1 MIIRIN
7 VLDNRSNRGGC
18 EMINFNRS
26 VCGWAILLAGMLVVS
41 ASLLAKPA
49 MAIPQDE
56 GVVWYTDLEEAK
68 KKSRISGM
76 PILVKF
82 EADWCQ
88 PCQLLSKELKKTQ
101 LVRTLEQVV
110 PVVINID
117 KQEDLATRFDVS
129 SIPKVI
135 LIDDAETVL
144 ADKTGFAPVG
154 DWKTWIE
161 ESLEDTEF
169 SMPEELASFDP
180 PTTTEVEELILRLN
194 AKDAAMRELAME
206 RLVSFPAKT
215 RKHVV
220 GVLRAVKN
228 PKTKKKKKKISLSQ
242 QLAVLEVLKRWGAPT
257 DGIDPWTPDSFTE
270 ERLKGI
276 QIWTDTPIEEL
287 SGGMAELSEADL
299 EQASAEIDL
308 LLAGRSVKAGLSR
321 LTRYGQGLLP
331 QVYER
336 IKVAKSDE
344 EVTRLTALRYWLTAS
359 NQLRLGW
366 AGGLIEL
373 AGRDAETRRAA
384 AAVLVKRAGELD
396 QALLMELFADSDP
409 LVRELALKGLNGLG
423 SEDTEKAMVRLLKDP
438 DPNVRAA
445 VLKQFAESET
455 KSAVDAVAEYL
466 ETETD
471 SGLVV
476 QAIRFMREVG
486 GSTAVEAIV
495 PFTEHESWQV
505 RAELAESLGKIDEDD
520 LTSKVKTTRVEAI
533 ISLMDDED
541 SFVVVKASEAM
552 PSAKDR
558 GMIKRLAGIASK
570 KPGIAEKIIES
581 LVPSRYDDDAIDVS
595 KFFLDF
601 LDNEHAEVRRGG
613 LKGLQSAYDSKVDD
627 AILTKTVK
635 DSDEKNRILGMQVFV
650 KRLSSIRPDAPEEE
664 VVIRRAVVEYKEPSL
679 LSRLF
684 GFGSKPK
691 PAVKILPQPA
701 VEAVPKESE
710 KTTEEVLDLL
720 LEENSAT
727 EDKGNGETAGETA
740 TETKP
745 SVTTE
750 TNDDDRNAGPKEE
763 SEEPELEQWL
773 AKFVSG
779 EVKDT
784 EFNATSQAIAEALAS
799 ATSEEEKFAA
809 GVALAAYG
817 QSERIAGL
825 VEAATNEE
833 MKKAL
838 AGLLIWVPFEDR
850 VKLVDTIV
858 TPETTEAE
866 LNFVLDSF
874 SSVSNPRGAA
884 VFWKLTEHPNVD
896 LGEVYRSFYQLMFD
910 GSENYYDLSP
920 IKKRNEKYAAQFVA
934 SVPAD
939 EKLGDNGALLA
950 LALLNHFDQ
959 PKAKQLATKFLG
971 SDRSEE
977 VKHLAA
983 RVLLRTEKYIT
994 SQWGDRTASTDR
1006 SHAVEV
1012 LKSTNPVQVTLAMKY
1027 IAFGEN
1033 VLNADQE
1040 GEENFRIAEHNYY
1053 GSSPGRKEGTAKLFN
1068 PPKGMAET
1076 MLDFKGVQLDGEG
1089 KAYAC
1094 YFRSLFDEKTDLKD
1108 LIDYYK
1114 RHPEDSQTNKLVCRS
1129 VAATNNDDLVG
1140 MVEKIF
1146 EFNVKEDNGD
1156 RELAD
1161 LYWTIRPMDGDNAL
1175 KLRKLIRDKVGSS
1188 RLNQY

>member
-1 MIIRIN
+1 MIIRSGF
-7 VLDNRSNRGGC
+7 LDSRYKRRGC
-18 EMINFNRS
+18 KVINFNRS
-26 VCGWAILLAGMLVVS
+26 FYVWAILLFGMLAAGGSLSSKS
-41 ASLLAKPA
+41 AL
-49 MAIPQDE
+49 AIPQDE
-56 GVVWYTDLEEAK
+56 GVVWYSDLAEAK

-88 PCQLLSKELKKTQ
+88 PCQLLSKEFKKTQ
-101 LVRTLEQVV
+101 IVRTLEQVV

-117 KQEDLATRFDVS
+117 KQEDLARRFDVS

-135 LIDDAETVL
+135 LIDDAESVL

-161 ESLEDTEF
+161 ESLKDTKF

-180 PTTTEVEELILRLN
+180 PTTTEVEELISRLN

-215 RKHVV
+215 RKPVV
-220 GVLRAVKN
+220 EVLTAVKN
-228 PKTKKKKKKISLSQ
+228 PKTKKKKKLSLSQ

-257 DGIDPWTPDSFTE
+257 DGIDPWTPASFTE
-270 ERLKGI
+270 ERLRGV
-276 QIWTDTPIEEL
+276 QVWTDTPIEEL
-287 SGGMAELSEADL
+287 SGSMKELSEADL
-299 EQASAEIDL
+299 KQASEEIEQ

-336 IKVAKSDE
+336 IKAAESDE

-366 AGGLIEL
+366 SGGLIEL

-466 ETETD
+466 KTETD

-486 GSTAVEAIV
+486 GITAVEAIV
-495 PFTEHESWQV
+495 PFADHESWQV

-520 LTSKVKTTRVEAI
+520 LTSKVKATRVEAI
-533 ISLMDDED
+533 ISLMDDGD

-558 GMIKRLAGIASK
+558 ETIKRLAGIAAE
-570 KPGIAEKIIES
+570 KPAIAEKIIES
-581 LVPSRYDDDAIDVS
+581 LVPSDYDDDAIDVS
-595 KFFLDF
+595 KFFLGF

-613 LKGLQSAYDSKVDD
+613 LKGLQSRYDSKVDD
-627 AILTKTVK
+627 AILTKAVK
-635 DSDEKNRILGMQVFV
+635 DTDEKNRILAMQVFV
-650 KRLSSIRPDAPEEE
+650 KRLSSIRPNAPQEEE
-664 VVIRRAVVEYKEPSL
+664 VVIRHVQEYRQPSV

-691 PAVKILPQPA
+691 PA

-720 LEENSAT
+720 LKEDSAT
-727 EDKGNGETAGETA
+727 EDKGDGETPDKAA

-745 SVTTE
+745 SATTE
-750 TNDDDRNAGPKEE
+750 TNDDDRNAASKEE
-763 SEEPELEQWL
+763 SEESELEQWL

-784 EFNATSQAIAEALAS
+784 EFKATSQAIVEVLAK

-817 QSERIAGL
+817 DSERIVEL
-825 VEAATNEE
+825 IEAATNDQ
-833 MKKAL
+833 MKKEL
-838 AGLLIWVPFEDR
+838 AGLLIWVPFRDR
-850 VKLVDTIV
+850 VKLVDSIV
-858 TPETTEAE
+858 NSESTEAE
-866 LNFVLDSF
+866 LDFVVDSF
-874 SSVSNPRGAA
+874 ASVSNPRGAS
-884 VFWKLTEHPNVD
+884 VFWKLAEYPNVD
-896 LGEVYRSFYQLMFD
+896 LGVVYRSFYQLLFD
-910 GSENYYDLSP
+910 GDENYYRLSP
-920 IKKRNEKYAAQFVA
+920 IKKRNKKAVAQFVA

-939 EKLGDNGALLA
+939 EKLGNNGAQVA

-959 PKAKQLATKFLG
+959 PKAKKLAAAFLE
-971 SDRSEE
+971 SDRPDN

-983 RVLLRTEKYIT
+983 RVMLRTEKYIT
-994 SQWGDRTASTDR
+994 NQWGDRTASSDR

-1012 LKSTNPVQVTLAMKY
+1012 LKSTNPVQVMLALKY
-1027 IAFGEN
+1027 MAFGEN
-1033 VLNADQE
+1033 ILNDAQE
-1040 GEENFRIAEHNYY
+1040 GDEDFRIVEHSYGY
-1053 GSSPGRKEGTAKLFN
+1053 GSSTGRKEGTAKLFN
-1068 PPKGMAET
+1068 PPKGMTEA
-1076 MLDFKGVQLDGEG
+1076 MMDFKDVQLDEEG

-1094 YFRSLFDEKTDLKD
+1094 YFRSLFDEKADLKD

-1114 RHPEDSQTNKLVCRS
+1114 QHPENSQTNKLVYRA
-1129 VAATNNDDLVG
+1129 VAATNRDDLIGV
-1140 MVEKIF
+1140 VEKIF
-1146 EFNVKEDNGD
+1146 DFNVEEDD
-1156 RELAD
+1156 DDSELAD
-1161 LYWTIRPMDGDNAL
+1161 LYWTIRTMDGDNAL
-1175 KLRKLIRDKVGSS
+1175 KLRKRIRTKVGSS

>member
-1 MIIRIN
+1 M
-7 VLDNRSNRGGC
+7 S
-18 EMINFNRS
+18 NFNRS
-26 VCGWAILLAGMLVVS
+26 VVWRFLLVGMLVVGG
-41 ASLLAKPA
+41 SLLSKSA
-49 MAIPQDE
+49 MAVPQDE

-101 LVRTLEQVV
+101 IIRTLEQVV

-117 KQEDLATRFDVS
+117 KQEDLAAKFDVS
-129 SIPKVI
+129 SIPKVV

-161 ESLEDTEF
+161 ESLKDTEF

-180 PTTTEVEELILRLN
+180 PTTTEVEELLSRLN

-206 RLVSFPAKT
+206 RLVSFPGKT
-215 RKHVV
+215 RKPVV
-220 GVLRAVKN
+220 EVLTAVKN
-228 PKTKKKKKKISLSQ
+228 PKAKKKKKKISLSK

-257 DGIDPWTPDSFTE
+257 DGIDPWTPASFTE
-270 ERLKGI
+270 ERLRGI
-276 QIWTDTPIEEL
+276 QTWTDTPIEEL
-287 SGGMAELSEADL
+287 SVGMAELSEADL
-299 EQASAEIDL
+299 AQASDEIDQ

-331 QVYER
+331 HVYER
-336 IKVAKSDE
+336 IKAAESDE

-366 AGGLIEL
+366 SGGLIEL

-423 SEDTEKAMVRLLKDP
+423 SKDTEKAMVRLLQDP

-455 KSAVDAVAEYL
+455 KSAVDSVAEYL
-466 ETETD
+466 KTETD
-471 SGLVV
+471 AGLVV

-495 PFTEHESWQV
+495 PFSDHESWQV
-505 RAELAESLGKIDEDD
+505 RAELAESLGKIDEDN
-520 LTSKVKTTRVEAI
+520 LTSKVKASRVAAI
-533 ISLMDDED
+533 ISLMGDED

-558 GMIKRLAGIASK
+558 ATIKRLAGIAAE
-570 KPGIAEKIIES
+570 KPDIAEKIIES

-595 KFFLDF
+595 KFFLEF

-613 LKGLQSAYDSKVDD
+613 LKGLQDAYDSKVDD
-627 AILTKTVK
+627 AILSKAVK
-635 DSDEKNRILGMQVFV
+635 DTDEKNRILGMQVFV
-650 KRLSSIRPDAPEEE
+650 KRLSSIRPDAPEE
-664 VVIRRAVVEYKEPSL
+664 VVVRHVQEYRQPSL

-684 GFGSKPK
+684 GFGSSPPE
-691 PAVKILPQPA
+691 PAIEVVPSEPA
-701 VEAVPKESE
+701 VEVVPKESE
-710 KTTEEVLDLL
+710 KTTE
-720 LEENSAT
+720 A
-727 EDKGNGETAGETA
+727 A

-745 SVTTE
+745 AVAAEAKDGS
-750 TNDDDRNAGPKEE
+750 NAGPKAKTEE
-763 SEEPELEQWL
+763 SELEQWL

-784 EFNATSQAIAEALAS
+784 EFKATSQAIAEVLAK

-817 QSERIAGL
+817 ESERIAGL
-825 VEAATNEE
+825 VEAATNDE
-833 MKKAL
+833 MKKEL

-850 VKLVDTIV
+850 VKLVDAIV
-858 TPETTEAE
+858 KPESTEAE
-866 LNFVLDSF
+866 LDFVLNSF
-874 SSVSNPRGAA
+874 ASVSNPRGAE
-884 VFWKLTEHPNVD
+884 VFWKLAEHPNVD
-896 LGEVYRSFYQLMFD
+896 PGVVYRSFYQLMFD

-920 IKKRNEKYAAQFVA
+920 INKRNKKSAAQFVA
-934 SVPAD
+934 SVPTD
-939 EKLGDNGALLA
+939 EKLSDNGALLA
-950 LALLNHFDQ
+950 LALLNHIEQ
-959 PKAKQLATKFLG
+959 PKAKKLAAKFMVSNR
-971 SDRSEE
+971 SDR
-977 VKHLAA
+977 VKHLAT

-994 SQWGDRTASTDR
+994 DEWGDRTASSDR
-1006 SHAVEV
+1006 SHAVGM
-1012 LKSTNPVQVTLAMKY
+1012 LKSTNPVHVTLAMKY

-1033 VLNADQE
+1033 VLNLNQAGSHEFQIVDYSYSYGTTAD
-1040 GEENFRIAEHNYY
+1040 
-1053 GSSPGRKEGTAKLFN
+1053 RKAGTAKLFN
-1068 PPKGMAET
+1068 PPKEMTKA
-1076 MLDFKGVQLDGEG
+1076 MLDFKDVQLDAEG

-1094 YFRSLFDEKTDLKD
+1094 YFRSLFDKKADLKD
-1108 LIDYYK
+1108 LVDYYK
-1114 RHPEDSQTNKLVCRS
+1114 QYPENSQTNKLVYRA
-1129 VAATNNDDLVG
+1129 VAATNRDDLVG

-1146 EFNVKEDNGD
+1146 DVNLDDDESEY
-1156 RELAD
+1156 AD
-1161 LYWTIRPMDGDNAL
+1161 LYWTIHPMDGENAL
-1175 KLRKLIRDKVGSS
+1175 KLRKRIRTKVGSS
-1188 RLNQY
+1188 TLDQY

>member
-1 MIIRIN
+1 MIIRSSF
-7 VLDNRSNRGGC
+7 LDNRYNRGEC

-26 VCGWAILLAGMLVVS
+26 VCVWAYLLVGMLVVGG
-41 ASLLAKPA
+41 SLLSKSA

-88 PCQLLSKELKKTQ
+88 PCQLLSKELKKAQ
-101 LVRTLEQVV
+101 IIRTLEQVV

-117 KQEDLATRFDVS
+117 KQEDLGRRFDVS

-135 LIDDAETVL
+135 LIDDAEAVL

-180 PTTTEVEELILRLN
+180 PTTTEVEELISRLN

-220 GVLRAVKN
+220 GVLTAVKN
-228 PKTKKKKKKISLSQ
+228 PKAKKKKKKISLSQ

-257 DGIDPWTPDSFTE
+257 DGIDPWTPASFTE
-270 ERLKGI
+270 ERLRGVQVWI
-276 QIWTDTPIEEL
+276 DTPIEEL

-299 EQASAEIDL
+299 EQASAEIDQ

-336 IKVAKSDE
+336 IKAAESDE

-366 AGGLIEL
+366 SGGLIEL

-384 AAVLVKRAGELD
+384 AAALVKRAGELD

-455 KSAVDAVAEYL
+455 KSAVESVAEYL
-466 ETETD
+466 KTETD
-471 SGLVV
+471 AGLVV

-495 PFTEHESWQV
+495 PFTDHESWQV

-520 LTSKVKTTRVEAI
+520 LTSKVKATRVAAI

-558 GMIKRLAGIASK
+558 EMIKRLAGIAAE
-570 KPGIAEKIIES
+570 KPAIAEKIIES

-627 AILTKTVK
+627 AILTKAVK

-664 VVIRRAVVEYKEPSL
+664 AAVRGVVEYERPSL

-684 GFGSKPK
+684 GFGSKSE
-691 PAVKILPQPA
+691 PAVEVVPQPA
-701 VEAVPKESE
+701 VEVVPKESE
-710 KTTEEVLDLL
+710 KTTEEDPF
-720 LEENSAT
+720 EEP
-727 EDKGNGETAGETA
+727 A

-745 SVTTE
+745 AAITE
-750 TNDDDRNAGPKEE
+750 TKGDDRNAGSKEE
-763 SEEPELEQWL
+763 FEESELEQWL
-773 AKFVSG
+773 TKFVSG

-784 EFNATSQAIAEALAS
+784 EFKATSQAIAEAWAN
-799 ATSEEEKFAA
+799 ATSEEEKFTA

-825 VEAATNEE
+825 VEAATNDE

-858 TPETTEAE
+858 TPGSTEAE
-866 LNFVLDSF
+866 LNFVLNSF
-874 SSVSNPRGAA
+874 ASVSNPRGAG
-884 VFWKLTEHPNVD
+884 VFWKLAEHPNVD
-896 LGEVYRSFYQLMFD
+896 LGVVYRSFYQLMFD
-910 GSENYYDLSP
+910 GSENYYSLTP
-920 IKKRNEKYAAQFVA
+920 IKKRNEKYAAKFVA

-959 PKAKQLATKFLG
+959 PKAKQLAAKFLD
-971 SDRSEE
+971 SDRPNK

-983 RVLLRTEKYIT
+983 RVMLRTEKYIT

-1006 SHAVEV
+1006 SHAVKV

-1040 GEENFRIAEHNYY
+1040 GDESFRISEHNYY
-1053 GSSPGRKEGTAKLFN
+1053 GSSAGRKEGTAKLFN
-1068 PPKGMAET
+1068 PPKGMTEA
-1076 MLDFKGVQLDGEG
+1076 MMDFKDVQLDAEG

-1094 YFRSLFDEKTDLKD
+1094 YFRSLFDEKADLKD

-1114 RHPEDSQTNKLVCRS
+1114 RHPKNSQTNKLVCRS
-1129 VAATNNDDLVG
+1129 VAATNNDDLVSA
-1140 MVEKIF
+1140 VEKIF
-1146 EFNVKEDNGD
+1146 DFNVKEDNGD

-1175 KLRKLIRDKVGSS
+1175 RLRKRIRDKVGSS
-1188 RLNQY
+1188 RLSQY